1 MSDIRLIALDM
12 DGTLVNSMKKV
23 APEELEA
30 LSLAFSQGIHVVA
43 ASGRTQ
49 HTLPAEL
56 LAMKELRYIISCNG
70 AKVMDR
76 LSGKAVYRRSISQAD
91 MLRIMEHAKS
101 FRCVREVALDDSL
114 YLACEDDEDELS
126 FVPPHQHDFMRSA
139 RTLTDRLETMMQQ
152 AKDGAEKIL
161 IFFHRADELQAFRRW
176 LEENFSLCITSSLDS
191 NIEVNALGVSKGSA
205 LCALAEHLGIPME
218 QVMACGDS
226 ENDIE
231 MLRAAGLGIA
241 MANSTPEA
249 LAAADAV
256 TLSNE
261 EHGVAAA
268 IKRYA
273 LHQYTI

>member
-1 MSDIRLIALDM
+1 MNDIRLIALDM
-12 DGTLVNSMKKV
+12 DGTLVNSMKQV
-23 APEELEA
+23 APEELEV

-70 AKVMDR
+70 AKVIDR
-76 LSGKAVYRRSISQAD
+76 LSGKAVYSRNISQAD

-101 FRCVREVALDDSL
+101 CHCVREVAFDDNL
-114 YLACEDDEDELS
+114 YLAREDDEDEMTFL
-126 FVPPHQHDFMRSA
+126 PPHQHDFLRSA
-139 RTLTDRLETMMQQ
+139 RSLADDLEGMMQA

-161 IFFHRADELQAFRRW
+161 IFFHRADELQAFRLW
-176 LEENFSLCITSSLDS
+176 LDENFSLCVTSSLDS
-191 NIEVNALGVSKGSA
+191 NLEINALGVSKGSA
-205 LCALAEHLGIPME
+205 LCALAEYLGIPME

-231 MLRAAGLGIA
+231 MLKAAGLGVA

-273 LHQYTI
+273 LNIL

>member
-1 MSDIRLIALDM
+1 MSNIRLIALDM

-30 LSLAFSQGIHVVA
+30 LSQALSQGIHVVA

-56 LAMKELRYIISCNG
+56 LAIDELRYIISCNG

-76 LSGKAVYRRSISQAD
+76 HSGRAVYRRNICQSN
-91 MLRIMEHAKS
+91 MLKIMERAKS
-101 FRCVREVALDDSL
+101 CRCVRELALDDSL
-114 YLACEDDEDELS
+114 YAREDDEDELT
-126 FVPPHQHDFMRSA
+126 FLPPHQHDFLRSA
-139 RTLTDRLETMMQQ
+139 RTLADDLESMMHE

-161 IFFHRADELQAFRRW
+161 IFFHRSDELQAFRLW
-176 LEENFSLCITSSLDS
+176 LEGNFSLCVTSSL
-191 NIEVNALGVSKGSA
+191 NTNLEINALGVSKGSA

-231 MLRAAGLGIA
+231 MLKAAGLGVA

-249 LAAADAV
+249 LAAADAL
-256 TLSNE
+256 TLSND

-268 IKRYA
+268 IRRYA
-273 LHQYTI
+273 LD